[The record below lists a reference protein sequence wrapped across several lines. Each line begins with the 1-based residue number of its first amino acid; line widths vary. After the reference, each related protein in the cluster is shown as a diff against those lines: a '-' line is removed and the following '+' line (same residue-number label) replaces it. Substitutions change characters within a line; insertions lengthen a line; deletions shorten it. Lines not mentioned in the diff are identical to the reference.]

1 AFGHVDAAIVRAVDA
16 VQREHGVG
24 GDILQ
29 IGARY
34 GESTVLLGYLRQDG
48 ECLVVCDV
56 FDGDGW
62 YGDLRRE
69 FESTYLTFHD
79 ELPTVLQCSSTQLG
93 SAGLR
98 RTFRL
103 VHVAGS
109 TELSIV
115 SSDIAKAKELLV
127 EGGVAV
133 GRRGRDAGVQRWRRR
148 RRGAARRAAARG
160 GGVEASGEGAGTRA
174 ARALR
179 PPGTSCRGV
188 VPPRWGSPIRLTCGT
203 RRGLWACRAR

>member
-109 TELSIV
+109 TEFSIV

-133 GRRGRDAGVQRWRRR
+133 IDNLGGAHLGV
-148 RRGAARRAAARG
+148 AAAAWGEVAVG
-160 GGVEASGEGAGTRA
+160 GFIPIGASASSLYATCSTSTA
-174 ARALR
+174 MIDAL
-179 PPGTSCRGV
+179 
-188 VPPRWGSPIRLTCGT
+188 
-203 RRGLWACRAR
+203 